1 MDIFQKLQ
9 KIETLIKN
17 QIVLTKEFLTLE
29 ETAEYLNL
37 SKSALY
43 KATSRKEIPF
53 YNPGGKKIYF
63 KRIELDAWIT
73 QGKSV
78 SDVEIEEEMTLYLT
92 RNTKS
97 KL

>member
-1 MDIFQKLQ
+1 MDIFQKLE

-43 KATSRKEIPF
+43 KLTGRKEIPF

-63 KRIELDAWIT
+63 KRTDLDAWIT